1 MLGDAGPG
9 PADAGQAAQRAG
21 VTVRGDQVGGP
32 ERAGFGPRF
41 VVACSFGSVLNPV
54 NSSIIAVALAAVGA
68 GLLVLDA
75 RSPLW
80 LLVALS
86 VVFGFQNGVNVVANQ
101 AAMYAQAPA
110 VATGAAAGLLRTSMY
125 LGAIASAGLIGL
137 CYGRQATD
145 AGLHRLAV
153 ILVIAAA
160 ALLAVTLADRSTLEA
175 CSEQ

>member
-1 MLGDAGPG
+1 M
-9 PADAGQAAQRAG
+9 
-21 VTVRGDQVGGP
+21 
-32 ERAGFGPRF
+32 
-41 VVACSFGSVLNPV
+41 
-54 NSSIIAVALAAVGA
+54 
-68 GLLVLDA
+68 
-75 RSPLW
+75 
-80 LLVALS
+80 
-86 VVFGFQNGVNVVANQ
+86 VFGFQNGVNVVANQ

-125 LGAIASAGLIGL
+125 LGAIASASLIGL

-153 ILVIAAA
+153 ILLIAAA